1 MGKKKS
7 KPAEELAKLSDM
19 SGARDDALASAK
31 RQITTVFKVALGVLV
46 VSWLLA
52 VGFSTGLKT
61 PIPYYVA
68 AGLTLASG
76 IAAFLIKR
84 NLDKSEAL
92 GDLLA
97 DGADLSDEERE
108 SRIASLE
115 ARVAKGDS
123 AAIIARAQLE
133 MHDAPKKALTT
144 LERVDLEKANKII
157 ANQIRGMR
165 IMIHLNLGEV
175 KAARLLADAVDLTK
189 TPDLKARANL
199 AGVVAEAWARSG
211 NPIEGN
217 ELLDKYDPEH
227 KDFQDVKVQ
236 LLRAR
241 VFASVHQNKLD
252 AMKRALKQMT
262 EISPQ
267 LLALFVG
274 QKRIHPLL
282 AQEAKKR
289 LEKSGMMPR
298 QRVQGA
304 RR

>member
-1 MGKKKS
+1 MGKKKT

-19 SGARDDALASAK
+19 SQARDDALASAK
-31 RQITTVFKVALGVLV
+31 KQITTVFKVSIGVLV

-52 VGFSTGLKT
+52 FGFATGLKT
-61 PIPYYVA
+61 PVPYYVA
-68 AGLTLASG
+68 LGLTVATA

-97 DGADLSDEERE
+97 DGADLSAEERDA
-108 SRIASLE
+108 RIASLQ
-115 ARVAKGDS
+115 ARVEKGDS

-133 MHDAPKKALTT
+133 MHDAPKKALVT
-144 LERVDLEKANKII
+144 LERVDLQKANKII

-165 IMIHLNLGEV
+165 IMIHLNLGEL
-175 KAARLLADAVDLTK
+175 AASRKLADDVDLAK

-217 ELLDKYDPEH
+217 ELLDKYDPDH

-289 LEKSGMMPR
+289 LEKSGIMPR
-298 QRVQGA
+298 QKVQGA